1 MAKLSE
7 LSGQYREAAIRLRVA
22 IQDRRMLAAAGDRQA
37 ASEVVLLRQML
48 GEMRDLRQL
57 VGSYYTRPRSGEY
70 TTAGLHAP
78 RVDMTKT

>member
-22 IQDRRMLAAAGDRQA
+22 IQDRKALAAEGDRRA
-37 ASEVVLLRQML
+37 AGEVALLRQML

-57 VGSYYTRPRSGEY
+57 VEGYYTSPRNGKY
-70 TTAGLHAP
+70 TTADLYAP
-78 RVDMTKT
+78 RVDMTKA